1 MYDKLRNGFE
11 YSMELVGDMDHV
23 ESCFSPFGDNVTVGA
38 R

>member
-11 YSMELVGDMDHV
+11 YPMELLGDKGHV
-23 ESCFSPFGDNVTVGA
+23 ECRFGPFGDNVTVGP